1 MQKLIDFLE
10 NLPDAIKPIATAL
23 AIVCLI
29 VAGIMFM
36 LGRKK
41 REEGKEVAMGAIE
54 GILIVSL
61 AASGVAWLVAFLA

>member
-1 MQKLIDFLE
+1 MEKLMKFLS
-10 NLPDAIKPIATAL
+10 NLPGEIKPIAIGIAV
-23 AIVCLI
+23 VCLV
-29 VAGIMFM
+29 VAGVMFM

-61 AASGVAWLVAFLA
+61 AASFVSWLVAFLA

>member
-1 MQKLIDFLE
+1 MQKLIDFL
-10 NLPDAIKPIATAL
+10 NKLPEEIKPIATAL

-29 VAGIMFM
+29 VAGVMFM